1 MKRTNQQRR
10 FISKWL
16 LIPALILI
24 GLLAVMPAAAQENV
38 EAQATLNAP
47 EAALTVGDP
56 IALTLTVTHP
66 AGDHVIAP
74 ELEQA
79 WGDFVVQDISTPQF
93 VDNGDGSATTTLVID
108 ARLFAPGA
116 FTTPP
121 LTVKIADSA
130 GQVVDVVAP
139 PAAVEIGS
147 VLVEGDTALRDIKP
161 QAELP
166 YVNLIPWIIV
176 GVSLAIA
183 AVIIILAVRRSRA
196 LRALAA
202 VDNRLPHEVAL
213 DELERI
219 EGLSLPEQAR
229 FKEHYSM
236 ISDCL
241 RQYMEKRVD
250 VPMMER
256 TTAEI
261 EAGLRQTSLSRAV
274 SGQYISLLDVSD
286 LVKFS
291 EFEPDV
297 GNAYGLLESAR
308 QIVLNTKPVN
318 KVDPGPDDSSS
329 GPTPTARQD
338 SDIKL
343 SQNGTYK
350 QMEVGA

>member
-1 MKRTNQQRR
+1 
-10 FISKWL
+10 
-16 LIPALILI
+16 
-24 GLLAVMPAAAQENV
+24 
-38 EAQATLNAP
+38 
-47 EAALTVGDP
+47 
-56 IALTLTVTHP
+56 
-66 AGDHVIAP
+66 
-74 ELEQA
+74 EQA
-79 WGDFVVQDISTPQF
+79 WGDFVVQAISTPQT
-93 VDNGDGSATTTLVID
+93 VDNGNGSATTTLLID
-108 ARLFAPGA
+108 ARLFAPGT

-139 PAAVEIGS
+139 PATVEIGS
-147 VLVEGDTALRDIKP
+147 VLVEGDTSLRDIKP
-161 QAELP
+161 QVELP

-176 GVSLAIA
+176 GVSLTIA
-183 AVIIILAVRRSRA
+183 AAIIILAVRRSRA

-219 EGLSLPEQAR
+219 AGLRLPEQAR

-241 RQYMEKRVD
+241 RLYMEKRID

-261 EAGLRQTSLSRAV
+261 EAGLRETSLSRAV

-297 GNAYGLLESAR
+297 GNAYGLLASAR
-308 QIVLNTKPVN
+308 QIVLSTRPADEVKI
-318 KVDPGPDDSSS
+318 GDDNVSS

-338 SDIKL
+338 SDTKL